1 MMRNLRLLTIGLL
14 ALAAP
19 GGAAPSTEQIKEV
32 ARDMVC
38 LCGTCNR
45 ESLATCLCGFA
56 TTERE
61 AIGDLLHAGQSRQQ
75 IVDSY
80 VERFG
85 PMGLAQP
92 PEGYDVVWVVPFLM
106 LGVGVLGVRQVLVYW
121 RSDRHAAAKPAQAPA
136 TTVKPGAY
144 EDRLRADLD
153 DFET

>member
-1 MMRNLRLLTIGLL
+1 MRILRLLLLGLL
-14 ALAAP
+14 TFAAP
-19 GGAAPSTEQIKEV
+19 GGAAPSTEQIKAV

-38 LCGTCNR
+38 VCGTCNR

-56 TTERE
+56 TAERE
-61 AIGDLLHAGQSRQQ
+61 AIGDMLHTGQTSQQ

-85 PMGLAQP
+85 PMGLAEP

-106 LGVGVLGVRQVLVYW
+106 LGVGILGVRQVLVYW
-121 RSDRHAAAKPAQAPA
+121 RSDRQPAASPTQAAEAAQ
-136 TTVKPGAY
+136 KPGVY
-144 EDRLRADLD
+144 NDRLRADLD